1 MRLHRHQP
9 RLIRV
14 RAALFIS
21 QTFRV
26 YSRPYRHGIRRDALE
41 FVLDVRGGT
50 IATATKVVVVV
61 PFFFFQQFHH
71 LLQPFLLRLRVR
83 FRRQRDGFHQ
93 PLLVAISSRAERQLF
108 LQKSLRGAA
117 VARLCRRRRACNLGA
132 SRVPAESKRRRR
144 RRRTGASARAAR
156 RGGPVGVGPLFAP
169 HALDDQNENENDG
182 RESLFFW

>member
-14 RAALFIS
+14 RAALFTS

-50 IATATKVVVVV
+50 IATATKVVV

-108 LQKSLRGAA
+108 LQKSVRRGRAA
-117 VARLCRRRRACNLGA
+117 FARLCRRARNLGA

>member
-14 RAALFIS
+14 RAALFTS

-41 FVLDVRGGT
+41 LVLDVRGVT
-50 IATATKVVVVV
+50 IATATKVVI

-71 LLQPFLLRLRVR
+71 VLQPFLLRLRVR

-108 LQKSLRGAA
+108 LQKSVRGRAA
-117 VARLCRRRRACNLGA
+117 FARLCRRARNLGA
-132 SRVPAESKRRRR
+132 SRVPAESKRRRRRR

-156 RGGPVGVGPLFAP
+156 RGGPVGVGPFAP
-169 HALDDQNENENDG
+169 HALDDDDATE
-182 RESLFFW
+182 ESLW